1 MASLPRLAGGS
12 TKTEQR
18 ARRSGARPI
27 LGAGTGFFLGIVT
40 PHYAAIFF
48 PSSKSA
54 SRVGRPRND
63 PAPKTRRLRLPIR
76 AIETS
81 ARYDRGESSRET
93 ERVGHDPLWHF
104 GEIYVSGLLLDF
116 ASSFPH
122 RPAITSWI
130 A

>member
-1 MASLPRLAGGS
+1 M
-12 TKTEQR
+12 TEQR
-18 ARRSGARPI
+18 ARRSGARPT
-27 LGAGTGFFLGIVT
+27 LGAGTGLFLGIVT

-76 AIETS
+76 ASETS
-81 ARYDRGESSRET
+81 ARYDHGESSRET
-93 ERVGHDPLWHF
+93 ERVGHDPL
-104 GEIYVSGLLLDF
+104 GLLLDF

-130 A
+130 TLSPPG